1 MFDLFVVLSV
11 AVLTTLGLTIRTA
24 PEITVI
30 PGYVMSVAL
39 LVRRRWPLTI
49 MGVVGAAA
57 LAQVVLF
64 SGHHDPL
71 PYDVAVEVSV
81 AAVSRVLA
89 AIHENEDRAFPIL
102 PHSIDMF
109 VDEKHPTIAGTY
121 LSACVMYKTIYHKP
135 ATGLPTTVPGMKL
148 DPQLAALLQRVAD
161 GRSPR

>member
-1 MFDLFVVLSV
+1 MAAILSQRVRSTVFDLFVVLSV

-71 PYDVAVEVSV
+71 PYDVAVLIAMYS
-81 AAVSRVLA
+81 AV
-89 AIHENEDRAFPIL
+89 
-102 PHSIDMF
+102 
-109 VDEKHPTIAGTY
+109 KY
-121 LSACVMYKTIYHKP
+121 
-135 ATGLPTTVPGMKL
+135 
-148 DPQLAALLQRVAD
+148 
-161 GRSPR
+161 GRRML